1 MPFPQNM
8 FSFPAKAPATEIIE
22 SLGVAI
28 HGQSSASQ
36 ATTSD
41 LAADYPLSLDVV
53 VLTKKM
59 SEHNKRF
66 LVSIGYSVAI
76 NK

>member
-1 MPFPQNM
+1 M

-41 LAADYPLSLDVV
+41 LAADYPLSLDIV
-53 VLTKKM
+53 VLTKKIM